1 METMNKLAA
10 NIHCIVSA
18 EERFGGSEANAQ
30 DLAMVGEEPQR
41 NLSAAVHLGDG
52 S

>member
-18 EERFGGSEANAQ
+18 EERFGGSEPDCVK
-30 DLAMVGEEPQR
+30 DLAVGQEAQGG
-41 NLSAAVHLGDG
+41 SSVHMGDG